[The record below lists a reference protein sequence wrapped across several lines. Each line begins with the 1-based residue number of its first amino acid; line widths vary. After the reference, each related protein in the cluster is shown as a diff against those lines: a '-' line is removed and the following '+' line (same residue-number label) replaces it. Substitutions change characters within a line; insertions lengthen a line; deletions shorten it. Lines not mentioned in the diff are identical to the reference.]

1 MNNVFV
7 KGLKRYYSS
16 NLPGVTISAYN
27 ACSMADVYHILG
39 DIGKNVFHNTGS
51 AVGRPLWFRGQEHEK
66 YMLVPSLYRN
76 RENQK
81 NNNSSYSKLSLA
93 EEYRHQNFS
102 ARVNHLTQ
110 ASSKSRVVWQE
121 ILQHHLGKTRFMD
134 WSESVEKAVYFALE
148 AFIDTKDTYD
158 NRIRRKTITPGI
170 WVVNPYRLNEHVY
183 DFFTD
188 AQNIDYIVD
197 ALRGLFP
204 ENELGSTAAELQEEL
219 RYGKDMYFNFDENN
233 IIDVAI
239 NGLVS
244 VCILDEYYH
253 YNAANMKHLLKRH
266 EFNPF
271 FYLLVRYYADALPVK
286 ADLNMDLIPPV
297 ASVQPYHSER
307 IRAQR
312 GTFTIFPNYCRT
324 QAANELAK
332 AGMDVIAIEAQKR
345 IADCF
350 CNIRLCDPLRIAE
363 ELIYA
368 GERRPDVYPD
378 IQVYADYL
386 ETERMFL

>member
-1 MNNVFV
+1 MHI
-7 KGLKRYYSS
+7 RWH
-16 NLPGVTISAYN
+16 
-27 ACSMADVYHILG
+27 VYHILS
-39 DIGKNVFHNTGS
+39 DIFKNVFRNKEEEL
-51 AVGRPLWFRGQEHEK
+51 GRPFWFRGQEHEK

-76 RENQK
+76 RENIRNK
-81 NNNSSYSKLSLA
+81 NDSYSKLSLA
-93 EEYRHQNFS
+93 EEYRYQNFS

-121 ILQHHLGKTRFMD
+121 LLQHHLGKTRFMD
-134 WSESVEKAVYFALE
+134 WSESVEKAVFFALE
-148 AFIDTKDTYD
+148 SFIDTKNTLD
-158 NRIRRKTITPGI
+158 NCVRRKTITPGI
-170 WVVNPYRLNEHVY
+170 CVLNPYHLNEKVY
-183 DFFTD
+183 DFFAD
-188 AQNIDYIVD
+188 EKNISYVTK
-197 ALRGLFP
+197 ALHGLFLKG
-204 ENELGSTAAELQEEL
+204 EAEKIAKELQEEL
-219 RYGKDMYFNFDENN
+219 RSGKDMYFNFDSSNV
-233 IIDVAI
+233 IDVAI

-253 YNAANMKHLLKRH
+253 YNAAYMKHMLKRH

-271 FYLLVRYYADALPVK
+271 FYLVVRYYADALPVEAEVNK
-286 ADLNMDLIPPV
+286 HLIPPI

-324 QAANELAK
+324 EAADEMAK
-332 AGMDVIAIEAQKR
+332 AGMDVIALESQKS

-350 CNIRLCDPLRIAE
+350 CNIRLCDPVRIAE

-378 IQVYADYL
+378 IQYYADYL
-386 ETERMFL
+386 ETERMYL

>member
-1 MNNVFV
+1 MKKEFIG
-7 KGLKRYYSS
+7 GLRRYYSS
-16 NLPGVTISAYN
+16 NASEINISVYN
-27 ACSMADVYHILG
+27 AYSMADVYHILG
-39 DIGKNVFHNTGS
+39 DIGKYVFHNTGD
-51 AVGRPLWFRGQEHEK
+51 AIGRPLWFRGQEHEK
-66 YMLVPSLYRN
+66 YLLVPSLFRS
-76 RENQK
+76 RENKK
-81 NNNSSYSKLSLA
+81 NNNGSYSILSLA
-93 EEYRHQNFS
+93 EEYRYQNFS

-121 ILQHHLGKTRFMD
+121 LLQHHLGKTRFMD
-134 WSESVEKAVYFALE
+134 WSESVEKAVFFALE
-148 AFIDTKDTYD
+148 AFIDTKDTFD

-170 WVVNPYRLNEHVY
+170 WVVNPYQLNECVY

-188 AQNIDYIVD
+188 AQNIDYVVN
-197 ALRGLFP
+197 ALRGLFS
-204 ENELGSTAAELQEEL
+204 ESELGKTAIELQEEL

-233 IIDVAI
+233 IMDVAI

-253 YNAANMKHLLKRH
+253 YNAAHMKHMLKRH

-271 FYLLVRYYADALPVK
+271 FYLLVRYYADALPVE
-286 ADLNMDLIPPV
+286 AGFNMDLIPPI

-324 QAANELAK
+324 KAANELAG
-332 AGMDVIAIEAQKR
+332 AGIDVIAIESQRR
-345 IADCF
+345 IADCL
-350 CNIRLCDPLRIAE
+350 CNIRLCDPVCIAE

-378 IQVYADYL
+378 IQFYADYL
-386 ETERMFL
+386 ETEKMFL